1 MKRLFMTLA
10 VLTATLTLSGC
21 LTASLI
27 TNADFTTP
35 ERQVTTSIGED
46 KVFLFG
52 KITLPDEKNGKPSKN
67 EHLLMLGEKYAYV
80 IDTKKSTELLA
91 ILQSDLSGRYSLG
104 ETGRRSLNHIP
115 LYTTENNPSNFWTNL
130 ILEYTIEE
138 TLPESAKKHEMAELE
153 RLGFTRTDSKKINYQ
168 RKLKTINVKIYQP
181 QNITLPKDAKK
192 FEQHVPV
199 ILYSLQTAP
208 KTTNGGQI
216 AKVAVLAPLA
226 LAADAVLTPV
236 AALIC
241 IPANCLKFR
250 Y

>member
-1 MKRLFMTLA
+1 MKHFFMPLA
-10 VLTATLTLSGC
+10 AVIATLTLSSC

-35 ERQVTTSIGED
+35 ERQVTKEIGQD

-52 KITLPDEKNGKPSKN
+52 KIRLSDEKNGSPSKA
-67 EHLLMLGEKYAYV
+67 EHLVMMGEKYAYV
-80 IDTKKSTELLA
+80 VDSEQSAKLLA
-91 ILQSDLSGRYSLG
+91 ILQADLSQRFS
-104 ETGRRSLNHIP
+104 TDHTDNSIP
-115 LYTTENNPSNFWTNL
+115 LYFSSNPNTFATRL
-130 ILEYTIEE
+130 VLQYTIVE
-138 TLPESAKKHEMAELE
+138 TLPEAVRKREMAELE
-153 RLGFTRTDSKKINYQ
+153 RLGFKRVNADRIYYSQ
-168 RKLKTINVKIYQP
+168 RFNNIWGKIYRP